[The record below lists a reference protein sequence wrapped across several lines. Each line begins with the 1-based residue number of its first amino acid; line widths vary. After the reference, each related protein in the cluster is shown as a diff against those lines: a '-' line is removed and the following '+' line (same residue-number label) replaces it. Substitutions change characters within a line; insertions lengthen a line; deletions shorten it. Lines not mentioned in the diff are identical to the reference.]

1 MEKVQEFMREQAKPI
16 KKMQETLRNMNNS
29 LEKFVSIFIYIFKSK
44 YFKDVGLATRIG
56 QQNPQFNAKLLCFG
70 PSSIQSCKITFI
82 FNKIFIYLD
91 FSVLVGSASNIRR
104 ARIVFSRQFANQS
117 IWSKDFAI

>member
-29 LEKFVSIFIYIFKSK
+29 LEKFVSIFIYIFKPK

-56 QQNPQFNAKLLCFG
+56 QQNPQFNAKLLRFG
-70 PSSIQSCKITFI
+70 SSPIQSCNF
-82 FNKIFIYLD
+82 
-91 FSVLVGSASNIRR
+91 
-104 ARIVFSRQFANQS
+104 
-117 IWSKDFAI
+117 